1 MCLLSSHVS
10 RSQVE
15 RMMDIAPWGHSGIQ
29 RYLTCFHM
37 SATAS
42 GWEERAGLFL
52 YLLPRHYSNATY
64 LHATRVP
71 GSDATSDKLKWEEG
85 VIHSNFTSARSRA
98 MTVLFS
104 LKAGANTLD
113 KADESDSVWLIV
125 YYLTLIKAN
134 FAPFQEYY
142 LEFSSFFF
150 FFFARTG
157 WSTHVHP
164 QSPSV
169 FMHYAMDD
177 IWHGWHGLLR
187 LFCTGH
193 ISTLVLLL
201 RSWKA
206 ISVTVKCLLLH
217 GFGQKFPE
225 TL

>member
-1 MCLLSSHVS
+1 MSLMCLLSSHVS

-29 RYLTCFHM
+29 RYLTCFRM
-37 SATAS
+37 SAAAS
-42 GWEERAGLFL
+42 GWEEKAGLFL

-71 GSDATSDKLKWEEG
+71 GSGATSDKLKWEEG
-85 VIHSNFTSARSRA
+85 IIHSNFTSATSRA

-142 LEFSSFFF
+142 L
-150 FFFARTG
+150 
-157 WSTHVHP
+157 
-164 QSPSV
+164 
-169 FMHYAMDD
+169 
-177 IWHGWHGLLR
+177 
-187 LFCTGH
+187 
-193 ISTLVLLL
+193 
-201 RSWKA
+201 
-206 ISVTVKCLLLH
+206 
-217 GFGQKFPE
+217 
-225 TL
+225 